1 MSKSEDLLA
10 FAEEL
15 IYGKIGNYLSDL
27 QRTIL
32 LTTLQESRKTYDQ
45 IAAECGYSPKYVKQD
60 VAPKLWQLLS
70 QALERKITKSNLK
83 AILEHQMR
91 HQPPVVESPSPVA
104 LSPVPSADEKS
115 NQKGNILLVDD
126 RPENLKLL
134 SDLLEEQGYEVQQA
148 INGVVALQA
157 IAIARPDVILL
168 DINMPELDGYTVCQR
183 LKANPLTQ
191 DIPVIFVS
199 AFDEAWD
206 KVKAF
211 SVGGSD
217 YITKPF
223 KTVEVLARVEN
234 QLKVRRLQLQLQE
247 KNRQLQQALHQL
259 EKFTAATLEQKN
271 EQLRIAEENYRSIF
285 ENAVEGIF
293 QSSPEGRFI
302 IVNSALARIYGY
314 DSPREML
321 ESITNISEQL
331 YVEPEKRT
339 EFKKLLATQDIVKD
353 FEFRCY
359 CKDGSIIWAQIDA
372 RVVKAKNG
380 NVLYYEGLVRDIT
393 ERKRREDE
401 LRKQLEEL
409 KIEIDQKKREQEV
422 AILTESSYFQEVQAE
437 MAEVDLDEFWSS

>member
-1 MSKSEDLLA
+1 MSNFEELLA

-15 IYGKIGNYLSDL
+15 ISGKSSNYLSDL

-32 LTTLQESRKTYDQ
+32 LTTLQGSRKTYDQ
-45 IAAECGYSPKYVKQD
+45 IADECGYSPKYIKQD

-70 QALERKITKSNLK
+70 EILDQKITKSNVK
-83 AILEHQMR
+83 PILEQQMR
-91 HQPPVVESPSPVA
+91 HHPTVVESPPPVA
-104 LSPVPSADEKS
+104 LSPIPSADKKDYEL
-115 NQKGNILLVDD
+115 GNILLVDD
-126 RPENLKLL
+126 QPQNLKLL

-157 IAIARPDVILL
+157 ISMASPDVILL

-247 KNRQLQQALHQL
+247 KNRQLQQALQQL
-259 EKFTAATLEQKN
+259 EQVTATTLEQK
-271 EQLRIAEENYRSIF
+271 
-285 ENAVEGIF
+285 
-293 QSSPEGRFI
+293 
-302 IVNSALARIYGY
+302 
-314 DSPREML
+314 
-321 ESITNISEQL
+321 TN
-331 YVEPEKRT
+331 
-339 EFKKLLATQDIVKD
+339 
-353 FEFRCY
+353 
-359 CKDGSIIWAQIDA
+359 
-372 RVVKAKNG
+372 
-380 NVLYYEGLVRDIT
+380 
-393 ERKRREDE
+393 
-401 LRKQLEEL
+401 
-409 KIEIDQKKREQEV
+409 
-422 AILTESSYFQEVQAE
+422 
-437 MAEVDLDEFWSS
+437 

>member
-1 MSKSEDLLA
+1 MSNFEELLA

-15 IYGKIGNYLSDL
+15 IYRKMGNYFSDL

-32 LTTLQESRKTYDQ
+32 LTTLQGSRKTYDQ
-45 IAAECGYSPKYVKQD
+45 IATECGYSPKYIKQD

-70 QALERKITKSNLK
+70 EALERKITKSNIK

-104 LSPVPSADEKS
+104 LSPVPSAPQKGNE
-115 NQKGNILLVDD
+115 KGNILLVDD
-126 RPENLKLL
+126 QPENLKLL

-148 INGVVALQA
+148 INGVVALQVSA
-157 IAIARPDVILL
+157 ITCPDVILL

-199 AFDEAWD
+199 AFDQAWD

-247 KNRQLQQALHQL
+247 KNRQLQQALHKL
-259 EKFTAATLEQKN
+259 EKITGQ
-271 EQLRIAEENYRSIF
+271 QL
-285 ENAVEGIF
+285 
-293 QSSPEGRFI
+293 
-302 IVNSALARIYGY
+302 
-314 DSPREML
+314 
-321 ESITNISEQL
+321 
-331 YVEPEKRT
+331 
-339 EFKKLLATQDIVKD
+339 
-353 FEFRCY
+353 
-359 CKDGSIIWAQIDA
+359 
-372 RVVKAKNG
+372 
-380 NVLYYEGLVRDIT
+380 
-393 ERKRREDE
+393 
-401 LRKQLEEL
+401 
-409 KIEIDQKKREQEV
+409 
-422 AILTESSYFQEVQAE
+422 
-437 MAEVDLDEFWSS
+437 

>member
-1 MSKSEDLLA
+1 MSNFEKLLA

-15 IYGKIGNYLSDL
+15 ISGKSGNYLSDL

-32 LTTLQESRKTYDQ
+32 LTTVQGSRKTYDQ
-45 IAAECGYSPKYVKQD
+45 IADECGYSAKYVKQD

-83 AILEHQMR
+83 AILEQQMR
-91 HQPPVVESPSPVA
+91 HQPPVVESLSPVA
-104 LSPVPSADEKS
+104 LSPVPSAAQKGNE
-115 NQKGNILLVDD
+115 KGNILLVDD

-247 KNRQLQQALHQL
+247 KNRQLQQALHKL
-259 EKFTAATLEQKN
+259 EKITGATP
-271 EQLRIAEENYRSIF
+271 SF
-285 ENAVEGIF
+285 
-293 QSSPEGRFI
+293 
-302 IVNSALARIYGY
+302 
-314 DSPREML
+314 
-321 ESITNISEQL
+321 
-331 YVEPEKRT
+331 
-339 EFKKLLATQDIVKD
+339 
-353 FEFRCY
+353 
-359 CKDGSIIWAQIDA
+359 
-372 RVVKAKNG
+372 
-380 NVLYYEGLVRDIT
+380 
-393 ERKRREDE
+393 
-401 LRKQLEEL
+401 
-409 KIEIDQKKREQEV
+409 
-422 AILTESSYFQEVQAE
+422 
-437 MAEVDLDEFWSS
+437 